1 MEKVDKILSPQW
13 IYFNNEKISENYSIV
28 ISGNIIIDIIPTD
41 EVKHN
46 YQTDSYSSLRGQ
58 IMYSGL
64 VHPHGFIC
72 EYLSRSVSENFS
84 MDIAKLFENRIINE
98 EFVRLSTKI
107 SIIKLFKA
115 GVSSFSDISIF
126 PDEVLETTNKLGMKV
141 AFGLP
146 ILNQSNN
153 WSRDENESYKKCLS
167 TFDKYKSYPNIRMFF
182 PIFVSSI
189 ASERMLSNISKI
201 VNELEMPVRLI
212 NDTYLKGDKIAKI
225 LDRLD
230 SLNLINDKF
239 SCVNC
244 SIDTKSFIKRIT
256 EQKINIINSNITN
269 EDLRLMNKDLCLC
282 IYIDDIK
289 INSDLNIVKKIE
301 QNYFRKNIQIDEKKM
316 LDMFISKMNVNAAKA
331 LNIYNSNGIIEIGK
345 DADLVSVSVN
355 KLNILKGDVAK
366 SILTKSG
373 CCQNLWVSGKNVIKD
388 GKLITINENLLYDEL
403 TEWKNRIKYEH

>member
-28 ISGNIIIDIIPTD
+28 ISGNIIIDIIPND

-64 VHPHGFIC
+64 VHPHGYIC

-84 MDIAKLFENRIINE
+84 MDIDKLFKNRIINE

-153 WSRDENESYKKCLS
+153 WSRDENESYRKCLS

-189 ASERMLSNISKI
+189 PSEKMLSNISKI
-201 VNELEMPVRLI
+201 VNELEVPVRLI
-212 NDTYLKGDKIAKI
+212 NDTYLKVDKVAKI

-239 SCVNC
+239 TCVNC
-244 SIDTKSFIKRIT
+244 SIDTKIFKNRIT
-256 EQKINIINSNITN
+256 EQKINIINSNITD
-269 EDLRLMNKDLCLC
+269 EDIKLMNKDLCMS

-289 INSDLNIVKKIE
+289 VNTDLNIVKKIE
-301 QNYFRKNIQIDEKKM
+301 QNYFRRNIQIDEKKM
-316 LDMFISKMNVNAAKA
+316 LDMFISKINVNAAKA
-331 LNIYNSNGIIEIGK
+331 LNIYNSNGKIEIGK
-345 DADLVSVSVN
+345 DADLVSVSIN
-355 KLNILKGDVAK
+355 KLNILEDDVAK
-366 SILTKSG
+366 SILTKSR
-373 CCQNLWVSGKNVIKD
+373 CCQNLWISGKNIIKD

-403 TEWKNRIKYEH
+403 TEWKDRNKYEH

>member
-64 VHPHGFIC
+64 VHPHGCIC

-239 SCVNC
+239 SCVNY
-244 SIDTKSFIKRIT
+244 SLDTKSFIKRIT

-282 IYIDDIK
+282 VYIDDIK

-355 KLNILKGDVAK
+355 KLNILKDDVAK

-373 CCQNLWVSGKNVIKD
+373 SCQNLWVSGKNVIKD

-403 TEWKNRIKYEH
+403 TEWRNRIKYEH

>member
-64 VHPHGFIC
+64 VHPHGCIC
-72 EYLSRSVSENFS
+72 EYLSRSLSENFS
-84 MDIAKLFENRIINE
+84 MDVAKLFENRIINE

-316 LDMFISKMNVNAAKA
+316 LDMFISKINVNAAKA

>member
-64 VHPHGFIC
+64 VHPHGCIC

-84 MDIAKLFENRIINE
+84 MDIAKLFKNRIINE

-282 IYIDDIK
+282 VYIDDIK

-316 LDMFISKMNVNAAKA
+316 LDIFISKMNVNAAKA

-355 KLNILKGDVAK
+355 KLNILEDDVAK

>member
-64 VHPHGFIC
+64 VHPHGYIC

-84 MDIAKLFENRIINE
+84 MDIAKLFKNRIINE

-107 SIIKLFKA
+107 SIIKLFKS

-167 TFDKYKSYPNIRMFF
+167 TFDKYKSHPNIRMFF
-182 PIFVSSI
+182 PIFASSI
-189 ASERMLSNISKI
+189 ASDKMLSNISKI
-201 VNELEMPVRLI
+201 VNELEVPVRLI
-212 NDTYLKGDKIAKI
+212 NDTYLKVDKIAKI

-244 SIDTKSFIKRIT
+244 SIDTKSFMKRIT

-269 EDLRLMNKDLCLC
+269 EDLKLMNKDLCLS

-289 INSDLNIVKKIE
+289 VNSDLNIVKKIE

-316 LDMFISKMNVNAAKA
+316 LDVFISKMNANAAKA
-331 LNIYNSNGIIEIGK
+331 LNIYNSKGIIEIGK

-355 KLNILKGDVAK
+355 KLNILEDDVAK

-373 CCQNLWVSGKNVIKD
+373 CCQNLWISGKNIIKD

-403 TEWKNRIKYEH
+403 TKWKSRIKYEH

>member
-1 MEKVDKILSPQW
+1 
-13 IYFNNEKISENYSIV
+13 
-28 ISGNIIIDIIPTD
+28 
-41 EVKHN
+41 
-46 YQTDSYSSLRGQ
+46 
-58 IMYSGL
+58 
-64 VHPHGFIC
+64 
-72 EYLSRSVSENFS
+72 

-126 PDEVLETTNKLGMKV
+126 PEEVLETTNKLGMKV

-153 WSRDENESYKKCLS
+153 WSKDENESYKKCLS

-239 SCVNC
+239 SCVNY
-244 SIDTKSFIKRIT
+244 SLDTKSFIKRIT

-269 EDLRLMNKDLCLC
+269 EDLRLMNKDLSLC
-282 IYIDDIK
+282 VYIDDIK

-355 KLNILKGDVAK
+355 KLNILKDDVAK

-403 TEWKNRIKYEH
+403 IEWKNKIKYEH

>member
-28 ISGNIIIDIIPTD
+28 ISGNIIIDIIPTN

-64 VHPHGFIC
+64 VHPHGCIC

-282 IYIDDIK
+282 VYIDDIK

-316 LDMFISKMNVNAAKA
+316 LDIFISKMNVNAAKA

-355 KLNILKGDVAK
+355 KLNILEDDVAK

-403 TEWKNRIKYEH
+403 TEWRNRIKYEH

>member
-28 ISGNIIIDIIPTD
+28 ISGNIIIDIIPTN

-64 VHPHGFIC
+64 VHPHGCIC
-72 EYLSRSVSENFS
+72 EYLSRSLSENFS

-239 SCVNC
+239 SCVNY
-244 SIDTKSFIKRIT
+244 SLDTKSFIKRIT

-269 EDLRLMNKDLCLC
+269 EDLKLMNKDLSLC
-282 IYIDDIK
+282 VYIDDIK

-345 DADLVSVSVN
+345 DADLVSVSVD
-355 KLNILKGDVAK
+355 KLNILKDDVAK

>member
-239 SCVNC
+239 SCVNY
-244 SIDTKSFIKRIT
+244 SLDTKSFIKRIT

>member
-64 VHPHGFIC
+64 VHPHGCIC

-289 INSDLNIVKKIE
+289 INSDLNIIKKIE

-316 LDMFISKMNVNAAKA
+316 LDMFISKINVNAAKA

>member
-28 ISGNIIIDIIPTD
+28 ISGNIIIDIIPTN

-126 PDEVLETTNKLGMKV
+126 PEEVLETTNKLGMKV

-239 SCVNC
+239 SCVNY
-244 SIDTKSFIKRIT
+244 SLDTKSFIKRIT

-316 LDMFISKMNVNAAKA
+316 LDIFISKMNVNAAKA

-355 KLNILKGDVAK
+355 KLNILEDDVAK
-366 SILTKSG
+366 SILTKSR
-373 CCQNLWVSGKNVIKD
+373 CCQNLWISGKNIIKD

-403 TEWKNRIKYEH
+403 TEWKNKIKYEH